1 MSEALN
7 KNHYF
12 LSSVLLPVF
21 NGYFFVWKRH
31 TVSGI
36 MSLPCLKSF
45 DIFPINY
52 AITKDTQIEEINAVY
67 TARAA
72 RAPDLIPLLY
82 PNCALQLLVHS
93 ISYLLS
99 VEYIPLLVKWPDIS
113 SIICKP
119 KIPTE
124 KHFLIN
130 LLSHYFY
137 LVLLFARLHGL
148 LLC

>member
-7 KNHYF
+7 KESLFSVISFVSCFQWIFF
-12 LSSVLLPVF
+12 LCE
-21 NGYFFVWKRH
+21 RDT

-52 AITKDTQIEEINAVY
+52 AIIKDIQIEEMNAVY

-72 RAPDLIPLLY
+72 GAPDLIPLLFL
-82 PNCALQLLVHS
+82 NFAHQLLVHS

-99 VEYIPLLVKWPDIS
+99 VEYIPLLLK
-113 SIICKP
+113 
-119 KIPTE
+119 
-124 KHFLIN
+124 
-130 LLSHYFY
+130 
-137 LVLLFARLHGL
+137 
-148 LLC
+148 